1 MDDYDPYP
9 DLEWKEQ
16 MQRELNAKVAQR
28 LVKNASRVGR
38 AYQMATLSAVNGSW
52 GAVWKDVEQ
61 ERITAGQ
68 AQSIVDSLEG
78 ARLVTPAMAAFYR
91 GYIEQYLKLIPK
103 PLDTAEQIGYN
114 RGDAE

>member
-16 MQRELNAKVAQR
+16 MQRELNHRVAET
-28 LVKNASRVGR
+28 LVKNAGRVGR
-38 AYQMATLSAVNGSW
+38 AYQMATLAAVNGGW
-52 GAVWKDVEQ
+52 GAVWKDVER

-78 ARLVTPAMAAFYR
+78 ARLITPAMATFYR
-91 GYIEQYLKLIPK
+91 GYIEQYLTDK
-103 PLDTAEQIGYN
+103 EQ
-114 RGDAE
+114 D